1 MIIREFRL
9 GDEPELYQVFFSA
22 IHEIASQDY
31 TPQQVNAWAPIEID
45 RELWGNKMLS
55 IQPFVVETCGQIVA
69 YADVQASGYI
79 DNFFVS
85 GAVARQG
92 VGSML
97 MNHIHQI
104 ATAQGMKMLTSHV
117 SLTAQPFF
125 AKFGFSII
133 EQRSPVIRG
142 VVFSNALMSKNLDSI
157 VA

>member
-9 GDEPELYQVFFSA
+9 GDEPALYQVFFSA
-22 IHEIASQDY
+22 IHEIASKDY

-45 RELWGNKMLS
+45 QELWANKMLS
-55 IQPFVVETCGQIVA
+55 IQPFVVETSGQIVA

-79 DNFFVS
+79 DHFFVS

-104 ATAQGMKMLTSHV
+104 ATAQGMTMLTSHV

-133 EQRSPVIRG
+133 EQCCPEIRG
-142 VVFSNALMSKNLDSI
+142 VVFSNALMSKSLAAL